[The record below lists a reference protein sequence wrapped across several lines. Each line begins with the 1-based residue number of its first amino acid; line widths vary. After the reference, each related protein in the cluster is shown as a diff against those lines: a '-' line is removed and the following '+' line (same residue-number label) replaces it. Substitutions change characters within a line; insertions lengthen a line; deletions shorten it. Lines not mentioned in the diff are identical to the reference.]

1 MLHGFSAHK
10 DTWLTVVK
18 VRVILGTV
26 KEPWPVSSCVCVC
39 KTSVPIM
46 FPSTYQSICTS
57 CVWTC
62 PATRGRRAPTP
73 MTTPF
78 TGRSDGFARYS
89 DRESIM
95 CGFIGQAPVC
105 STEKK
110 RYCSLEFVENVHLN
124 RKPFHLVGTSMGGNV
139 AGVYAACYPADIC
152 SMTLICPDGQ
162 CRVCVNVYNYTSSIL
177 DQLICWPFS

>member
-18 VRVILGTV
+18 VGVHPGYRAGN
-26 KEPWPVSSCVCVC
+26 WPVSFWVLFCV
-39 KTSVPIM
+39 TSVVSIP
-46 FPSTYQSICTS
+46 FPSTYRSTSTS

-62 PATRGRRAPTP
+62 PATRGRRALTP
-73 MTTPF
+73 MTTPS
-78 TGRSDGFARYS
+78 TGRSDGFVRYS
-89 DRESIM
+89 DIEWTVWIHSSAS
-95 CGFIGQAPVC
+95 CYFYWEP
-105 STEKK
+105 

-139 AGVYAACYPADIC
+139 AGVYAACYAADIC

-162 CRVCVNVYNYTSSIL
+162 CHVCVCV
-177 DQLICWPFS
+177 CV